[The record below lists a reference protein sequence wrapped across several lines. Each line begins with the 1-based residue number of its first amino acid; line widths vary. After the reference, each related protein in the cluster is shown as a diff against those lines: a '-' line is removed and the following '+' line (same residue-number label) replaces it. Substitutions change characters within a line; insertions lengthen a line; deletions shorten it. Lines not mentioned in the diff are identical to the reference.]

1 MRRMLLVPVIV
12 AGAFSLG
19 ACSVSISANE
29 TISEPSAEASPNA
42 SDSAVINSDFI
53 EFCSLEAKGSLDL
66 IGTLGNDS
74 GASLVADG
82 IEQSIAQQNMTGADA
97 EACAKSWID
106 TLAKNG
112 LTYDTAAKTL
122 TGELT
127 TSAS

>member
-1 MRRMLLVPVIV
+1 MRRTLLVPVIF
-12 AGAFSLG
+12 AGALSLG

-29 TISEPSAEASPNA
+29 TVSEASAEASPNA
-42 SDSAVINSDFI
+42 SEEAEMNSSFI
-53 EFCSLEAKGSLDL
+53 EFCSLEATGTLDL

-74 GASLVADG
+74 GVSLVTDG

-112 LTYDTAAKTL
+112 LIYDPAAKTL
-122 TGELT
+122 TGELIT
-127 TSAS
+127 PAG

>member
-1 MRRMLLVPVIV
+1 MSRMLLVPVIIT
-12 AGAFSLG
+12 GALALG

-29 TISEPSAEASPNA
+29 TVTEPSVEASPNA
-42 SDSAVINSDFI
+42 SEAAEINSGFI
-53 EFCSLEAKGSLDL
+53 TFCGLEATGTLDL
-66 IGTLGNDS
+66 IGTLGNES

-97 EACAKSWID
+97 DACAKSWID

-112 LTYDTAAKTL
+112 LTYDPAAKTL

-127 TSAS
+127 LPAE

>member
-1 MRRMLLVPVIV
+1 MRHVLSVPIAIIGTLVL
-12 AGAFSLG
+12 A

-29 TISEPSAEASPNA
+29 PVVEPSAATSTSAAEAA
-42 SDSAVINSDFI
+42 EINSGFI
-53 EFCSLEAKGSLDL
+53 EFCSLEATGSLDL

-82 IEQSIAQQNMTGADA
+82 IAQSIAQQSMTGADA
-97 EACAKSWID
+97 EACTKSWID

-112 LTYDTAAKTL
+112 LTYDPQAKTL

-127 TSAS
+127 VVTP